1 MKNSKE
7 YAQRL
12 QRLYRGLKRAHPK
25 VEKTSYDDPID
36 ALIYGI
42 VSERVSET
50 ATQRA
55 MKGFRETFVD
65 WNDLRVSR
73 VEEIVE
79 VLHEDT
85 AVNRTTAFA
94 LTTALRAI
102 FDEYHT
108 LSLQN
113 LKKVGKRPAKQALE
127 SLEGTDPYVVGYC
140 MLTSLQ
146 GHAIPLTGQMADY
159 LKQHEVVDPEADEQ
173 DIEGFLTRQV
183 AAKNAYEFYTLLRRE
198 SESPKVVKT
207 RKKTTTRKKAKTKKV
222 AKAKK

>member
-12 QRLYRGLKRAHPK
+12 QKLYRGLKRVHPK
-25 VEKTSYDDPID
+25 VEKVTYDDPIE

-42 VSERVSET
+42 VSERISET
-50 ATQRA
+50 ASQRA
-55 MKGFRETFVD
+55 MKGFRDTFVD

-85 AVNRTTAFA
+85 AASRATAFA

-102 FDEYHT
+102 FDEYHALT
-108 LSLQN
+108 LQN
-113 LKKVGKRPAKQALE
+113 LKKIGKRPAKQALE
-127 SLEGTDPYVVGYC
+127 ELDGMDAYVVGYC
-140 MLTSLQ
+140 MLTALQ
-146 GHAIPLTGQMADY
+146 GHAIPLTGHMADY
-159 LKQHEVVDPEADEQ
+159 LKQHEVVDPDADEH
-173 DIEGFLTRQV
+173 DIEGFLTRQI
-183 AAKNAYEFYTLLRRE
+183 AAKNAYEFYELLRRE
-198 SESPKVVKT
+198 SESPKVAKKKTT
-207 RKKTTTRKKAKTKKV
+207 RKKTTTKRKV